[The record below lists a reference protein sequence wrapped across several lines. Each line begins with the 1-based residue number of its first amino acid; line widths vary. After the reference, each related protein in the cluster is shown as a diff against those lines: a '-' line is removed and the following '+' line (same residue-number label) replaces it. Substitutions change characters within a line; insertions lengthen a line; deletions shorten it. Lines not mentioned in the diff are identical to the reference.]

1 MWPSLPLCA
10 VLCSYRQHVITQ
22 QVTIGEGLPLVA
34 GTLCYGSVEK
44 VPILSLRVRCRR
56 TWQSHTSAIP
66 MGNNEIATS
75 SAKGG
80 LLAMTDFL
88 IPFCPK
94 TWFINKPLPTV

>member
-1 MWPSLPLCA
+1 
-10 VLCSYRQHVITQ
+10 
-22 QVTIGEGLPLVA
+22 
-34 GTLCYGSVEK
+34 
-44 VPILSLRVRCRR
+44 
-56 TWQSHTSAIP
+56 

-94 TWFINKPLPTV
+94 TWFINKPLAVGLTSRESHLLGGLQATVLKQTESAQPFRIAIIADLWWCDVFGQVNLKNASV